1 MTRVIGINLEFHL
14 IAKSTHTQEEG
25 ICTGKS
31 SLERKWPKRLYR
43 AVPKN
48 MMNDKEALYDNT
60 LKVRQYAN
68 DLIKEN
74 LKLKVKL
81 QQVEDALSRKEKLLN
96 SFMSQ
101 MSNISGMQG
110 IQRLQKEVTLLFN
123 FLDTSYKCIETA
135 IKEY

>member
-1 MTRVIGINLEFHL
+1 
-14 IAKSTHTQEEG
+14 
-25 ICTGKS
+25 
-31 SLERKWPKRLYR
+31 
-43 AVPKN
+43 
-48 MMNDKEALYDNT
+48 MNDKEALYDNT

-68 DLIKEN
+68 ELVKEN

-110 IQRLQKEVTLLFN
+110 IQRLQKEVTFHYII
-123 FLDTSYKCIETA
+123 LDTSHKRSKAKIEECRRA
-135 IKEY
+135 IACKG